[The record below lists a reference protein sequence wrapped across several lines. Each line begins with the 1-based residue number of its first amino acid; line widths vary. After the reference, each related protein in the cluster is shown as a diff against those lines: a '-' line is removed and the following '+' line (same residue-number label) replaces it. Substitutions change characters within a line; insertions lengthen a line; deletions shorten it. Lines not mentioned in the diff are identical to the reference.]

1 MTLAIRGDR
10 ASCSSMQLGPGTWLL
25 AVASGFGK
33 IAGLPAEAALLA
45 RLRGECR
52 RRMRNPL
59 FRRAVDR
66 PQAAATAMLS
76 VLSRINAALYACTAS
91 HEDYVPAA
99 ASLTAVIVVQ
109 RFAYVIHAGA
119 TAAYLVRARAV
130 TPLCEDDVMEER
142 SVPLLSRAFAVA
154 PTLDVSITNARL
166 VRGDAIVL
174 LPRRIAGESELRG
187 LVDRLDRAEAG
198 EQMLVARFE
207 EDLPLPVNPGGS
219 PGSRRAR
226 SGMLWAYAAA
236 TAALIAAA
244 VFAH

>member
-1 MTLAIRGDR
+1 
-10 ASCSSMQLGPGTWLL
+10 
-25 AVASGFGK
+25 
-33 IAGLPAEAALLA
+33 
-45 RLRGECR
+45 
-52 RRMRNPL
+52 
-59 FRRAVDR
+59 
-66 PQAAATAMLS
+66 
-76 VLSRINAALYACTAS
+76 
-91 HEDYVPAA
+91 
-99 ASLTAVIVVQ
+99 
-109 RFAYVIHAGA
+109 
-119 TAAYLVRARAV
+119 
-130 TPLCEDDVMEER
+130 MEER